1 MLVAAVDGADVLVW
15 VCAPTHL
22 TGRLPVSRLHAGGQ
36 NDRVTCQQCSTLHA
50 SKQQCITHTT
60 QTSLNC
66 LLGGDRTHRLQSGS
80 VIRHEGF
87 RPELTSSSEPPL
99 PPSSLLPPC
108 CDAAR
113 DVPLSAL
120 PPADNA
126 LNRRRYDS
134 TCRQT
139 HSTARHAT
147 RTTSTVKPIDVFT
160 HSQHPTWPGL
170 SLTSCTHMI

>member
-1 MLVAAVDGADVLVW
+1 MIAS
-15 VCAPTHL
+15 
-22 TGRLPVSRLHAGGQ
+22 RVS
-36 NDRVTCQQCSTLHA
+36 STLHA
-50 SKQQCITHTT
+50 SKQQCVTHTT
-60 QTSLNC
+60 QTSLNS
-66 LLGGDRTHRLQSGS
+66 LLGVGIAHHACRVAVSS
-80 VIRHEGF
+80 VRHEGC
-87 RPELTSSSEPPL
+87 RPALTSSSEPPL

-108 CDAAR
+108 CVAAR

-147 RTTSTVKPIDVFT
+147 RIISTVKPIDVFT
-160 HSQHPTWPGL
+160 HSQHAGQDHHL
-170 SLTSCTHMI
+170 A